1 MQELQSRNGSTVITN
16 TNADKGGAIV
26 IIDVEDCVKE
36 AEKQLNKKK
45 KNYRKITYNPN
56 TANNKT
62 IHKVILRFQKENL
75 LSKNISE
82 GLTTKN
88 PQDTTYLP
96 ESKVHREGNPGS
108 PVIS

>member
-45 KNYRKITYNPN
+45 KKLQK
-56 TANNKT
+56 NN
-62 IHKVILRFQKENL
+62 LQ
-75 LSKNISE
+75 
-82 GLTTKN
+82 
-88 PQDTTYLP
+88 P
-96 ESKVHREGNPGS
+96 
-108 PVIS
+108 

>member
-1 MQELQSRNGSTVITN
+1 MQELQSRNSSTVITN

-56 TANNKT
+56 TANNET

-82 GLTTKN
+82 GLTTKT
-88 PQDTTYLP
+88 PKTPHIYLSQKYI
-96 ESKVHREGNPGS
+96 ERVIREAP
-108 PVIS
+108 

>member
-1 MQELQSRNGSTVITN
+1 MQELQSRNGGTVITN

-45 KNYRKITYNPN
+45 NYRKISYNPN
-56 TANNKT
+56 TANNET
-62 IHKVILRFQKENL
+62 IHKVISRFQKENL

-82 GLTTKN
+82 GLTTKK

-96 ESKVHREGNPGS
+96 ESKVHREGNSGS